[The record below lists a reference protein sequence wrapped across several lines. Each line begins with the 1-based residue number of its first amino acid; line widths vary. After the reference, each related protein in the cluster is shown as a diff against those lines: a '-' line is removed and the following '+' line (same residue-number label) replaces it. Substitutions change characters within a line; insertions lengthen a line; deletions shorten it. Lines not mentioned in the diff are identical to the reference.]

1 MVQRLPLRNEGH
13 FCVNV
18 LVMITVYYLKS
29 TLDAATYIDMAKDVI
44 ARLKEHN
51 AGKNRYTKGH
61 IPWEILYTETHPDWA
76 TARLREKYFKTAAG
90 KKWLQ
95 NKLKKWRNNDGS
107 LPDCVTQAGIPVH
120 GTRLNETPLKFERRF
135 CFFDNTSSFYLYLLS
150 IYCCYKM
157 LGIYFKTKIF

>member
-1 MVQRLPLRNEGH
+1 MI
-13 FCVNV
+13 
-18 LVMITVYYLKS
+18 MITVYYLKS
-29 TLDAATYIDMAKDVI
+29 ALDAATYIGMAKDAT

-61 IPWEILYTETHPDWA
+61 MPWDILYTETFPDWI

-95 NKLKKWRNNDGS
+95 NKLKEMEEYDGS

-120 GTRLNETPLKFERRF
+120 GTRQNETPLKFERHF
-135 CFFDNTSSFYLYLLS
+135 S
-150 IYCCYKM
+150 
-157 LGIYFKTKIF
+157 

>member
-1 MVQRLPLRNEGH
+1 MVPCLTASRRQGFPYMVHGKSKTPLIFERH
-13 FCVNV
+13 FCVNI

-29 TLDAATYIDMAKDVI
+29 TLDAATIGMAKDVI

-61 IPWEILYTETHPDWA
+61 LPWEILYTETYPDWA

-95 NKLKKWRNNDGS
+95 NKLK
-107 LPDCVTQAGIPVH
+107 
-120 GTRLNETPLKFERRF
+120 EMEE
-135 CFFDNTSSFYLYLLS
+135 
-150 IYCCYKM
+150 
-157 LGIYFKTKIF
+157 